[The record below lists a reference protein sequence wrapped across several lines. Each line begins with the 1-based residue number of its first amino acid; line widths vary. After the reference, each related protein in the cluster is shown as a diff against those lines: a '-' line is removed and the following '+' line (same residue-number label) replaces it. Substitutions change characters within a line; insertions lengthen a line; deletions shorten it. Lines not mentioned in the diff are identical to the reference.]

1 MLAPLTPRRFLSG
14 LSRILRGRPQPPPA
28 LRGNAL
34 LATLLNRRSVRSFA
48 PDPIPDD
55 VFAAILEAGRLAPS
69 TVNLQTWSFAV
80 FSAAEWGEKFGRPLP
95 FRAPRAVIIL
105 ADTHRARAVLDVFPR
120 SPLVEYTI
128 GVMNASLAAMAM
140 NAAAE
145 ALGVGSVMLSET
157 GRTGLLDAGYLAE
170 QLALPSGVVPLMTI
184 VFGYARPGLRPMPP
198 KLPLETVAFTGE
210 YREAD
215 KRVMADWLDA
225 MMAGYAASNLGSSL
239 NNQLGVYE
247 SKIGQAE
254 ADLRRMVLGQD
265 EGRALSLVTLVV
277 RDYDEAIAF
286 FTGPLGFA
294 LLEDAPLDDGKRWV
308 RVGPPGAG
316 GALLLACAVTP
327 EQEAAIGNQTGGRV
341 AFFLRTDDFERDY
354 ARMKAG
360 GVRFTEEP
368 RREAYGMVVV
378 FLDICGNKW
387 DLIGPASRP

>member
-1 MLAPLTPRRFLSG
+1 MLNPLTPRRFLTG
-14 LSRILRGRPQPPPA
+14 LTRILRGRPQTPPA
-28 LRGNAL
+28 LGGNAL
-34 LATLLNRRSVRSFA
+34 LATLLTRRSVRSFA

-80 FSAAEWGEKFGRPLP
+80 FTAAEWGEKFGRPLP
-95 FRAPRAVIIL
+95 FKAARGVIIL

-120 SPLVEYTI
+120 SPLVEYTV

-140 NAAAE
+140 NVAAE

-170 QLALPSGVVPLMTI
+170 QLALPAGVTPLMTI

-198 KLPLETVAFTGE
+198 KLPLETVAFTGS

-215 KRVMADWLDA
+215 KQVMAEWLDA

-239 NNQLGVYE
+239 NNQLDVYK

-254 ADLRRMVLGQD
+254 ADLRRLVLGED
-265 EGRALSLVTLVV
+265 GARSLSLVTLVV

-286 FTGPLGFA
+286 FTGALGFA
-294 LLEDAPLDDGKRWV
+294 LLEDAPLGDGKRWV
-308 RVGPPGAG
+308 RVAPRDG
-316 GALLLACAVTP
+316 GCALLLARAATP
-327 EQEAAIGNQTGGRV
+327 AQEATTGNQTGGH
-341 AFFLRTDDFERDY
+341 
-354 ARMKAG
+354 
-360 GVRFTEEP
+360 P
-368 RREAYGMVVV
+368 RRNRA
-378 FLDICGNKW
+378 CA
-387 DLIGPASRP
+387 P